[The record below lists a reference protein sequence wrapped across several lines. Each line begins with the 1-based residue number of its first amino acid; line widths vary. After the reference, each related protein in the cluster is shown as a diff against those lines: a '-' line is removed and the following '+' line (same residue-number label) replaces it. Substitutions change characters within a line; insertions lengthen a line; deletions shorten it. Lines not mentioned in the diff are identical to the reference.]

1 MAGMT
6 VAEKIL
12 SRHAGRELRA
22 DQLAV
27 VDVDGALMSDTTAP
41 LAIKAFREMGGKRP
55 WNPERTFLVIDHA
68 APAPNE
74 RIARLHDLMR
84 EFAAETGARLYD
96 VGEGI
101 CHQLMIEDDH
111 VRPGETFFGADS
123 HTCTYGALGAF
134 ATGVGSTDLAAIMLT
149 GKTWV
154 KVPRTIRFEI
164 TGRINPGVEAK
175 DLALAMVGKLGF
187 AGATYQAVE
196 ICGGAVE
203 PMSLDERMT
212 IANLGI
218 EMGAK
223 VALIHPAGLE
233 LPYDFDAG
241 AISPDP
247 DAAYVRELTLDGS
260 ALRPQISKPPRP
272 DATVAIEEVIGTKI
286 DVAFI
291 GTCVNGRLRD
301 LHAAARILEG
311 RRIAPGV
318 RLMVSAASQKVF
330 LAAVD
335 DGTIATLTRAGATF
349 LPSGC
354 GPCVGTHLG
363 VPGDGEVVVS
373 TANRNFRGRMGNPE
387 ASVYLASP
395 TVVAAAA
402 VAGKIVDPQ
411 DLAEGE

>member
-1 MAGMT
+1 MPGQT

-12 SRHAGRELRA
+12 SRHAGRTLSAGE
-22 DQLAV
+22 LAV
-27 VDVDGALMSDTTAP
+27 VDVDAVMMTDTTAP
-41 LAIKAFREMGGKRP
+41 LAIKAFREMGGEKP
-55 WNPERTFLVIDHA
+55 SNPERAFLVIDHA
-68 APAPNE
+68 SPAPNE
-74 RIARLHDLMR
+74 RIARLHALMR
-84 EFAAETGARLYD
+84 EFAADTGATLYD
-96 VGEGI
+96 VGAGI
-101 CHQLMIEDDH
+101 CHQLMIEDDR
-111 VRPGETFFGADS
+111 VRPGEVFFGADS
-123 HTCTYGALGAF
+123 HTCTYGSLGAF

-149 GKTWV
+149 GKTWL
-154 KVPRTIRFEI
+154 KVPPTIRFEI
-164 TGRINPGVEAK
+164 TGNTNPGVEAK

-196 ICGGAVE
+196 ICGDAIV

-223 VALIHPAGLE
+223 AALIHPNGLE
-233 LPYDFDAG
+233 LPYDFDAE

-247 DAAYVRELTLDGS
+247 DANYVRELTIDGG
-260 ALRPQISKPPRP
+260 ALRPQISRPPRP
-272 DATVAIEEVIGTKI
+272 DATVDIDELIGTKI

-301 LHAAARILEG
+301 LRAAARILKG
-311 RRIAPGV
+311 KRVAPGV

-330 LAAVD
+330 LDAVN
-335 DGTIATLTRAGATF
+335 DGTIATLTEAGATF

-387 ASVYLASP
+387 ANVYLASP
-395 TVVAAAA
+395 TVVASAA
-402 VAGKIVDPQ
+402 VAGKIVDPI
-411 DLAEGE
+411 DVVED

>member
-1 MAGMT
+1 MPGHT

-12 SRHAGRELRA
+12 TRHAGRTLSAGE
-22 DQLAV
+22 LAV
-27 VDVDGALMSDTTAP
+27 VDVDAVMMTDTTAP
-41 LAIKAFREMGGKRP
+41 LAIKAFREMGGDKP

-68 APAPNE
+68 SPAPNE

-84 EFAAETGARLYD
+84 EFATDTGANLYD
-96 VGEGI
+96 VGAGI
-101 CHQLMIEDDH
+101 CHQLMIEDDR
-111 VRPGETFFGADS
+111 VRPGEVFFGADS
-123 HTCTYGALGAF
+123 HTCTYGSLGAF

-149 GKTWV
+149 GKTWL
-154 KVPRTIRFEI
+154 KVPPTIRFEI
-164 TGRINPGVEAK
+164 SGTITPGVEAK
-175 DLALAMVGKLGF
+175 DLALAMVGTLGF

-196 ICGGAVE
+196 ICGDAIV

-223 VALIHPAGLE
+223 AALIHPQGLE
-233 LPYDFDAG
+233 LPYDFDAE

-247 DAAYVRELTLDGS
+247 DADYVRELTIDGG
-260 ALRPQISKPPRP
+260 ALRPQISRPPRP
-272 DATVAIEEVIGTKI
+272 DATVDIDELVGTKI

-301 LHAAARILEG
+301 LHAAARILKG
-311 RRIAPGV
+311 KRVAPGV

-330 LAAVD
+330 LDAAN
-335 DGTIATLTRAGATF
+335 DGTLATLTEAGATF

-363 VPGDGEVVVS
+363 VPGDGEVVIS
-373 TANRNFRGRMGNPE
+373 PANRNFRGRMGNPE
-387 ASVYLASP
+387 ANVYLASP
-395 TVVAAAA
+395 TVVASAA
-402 VAGKIVDPQ
+402 VAGKIVDPIEVVE
-411 DLAEGE
+411 D

>member
-12 SRHAGRELRA
+12 SRHAGKPVAA
-22 DQLAV
+22 DDLTV
-27 VDVDGALMSDTTAP
+27 IDVDAAMMSDTTAP
-41 LAIKAFREMGGKRP
+41 LSIRAFCEMGGTKP

-68 APAPNE
+68 SPAPNE

-84 EFAAETGARLYD
+84 EFADETGAVLYD

-101 CHQLMIEDDH
+101 CHQLMIQNDH
-111 VRPGETFFGADS
+111 VRPGEAFFGADS

-149 GKTWV
+149 GKTWL

-164 TGRINPGVEAK
+164 TGTISPGVEAK

-196 ICGGAVE
+196 ICGEALV

-223 VALIHPAGLE
+223 AALIHPDGLE
-233 LPYDFDAG
+233 LPYPFDAE

-247 DAAYVRELTLDGS
+247 DARYVRELTIDGS

-272 DATVAIEEVIGTKI
+272 DATVDIDELIGTKI

-301 LHAAARILEG
+301 LRAAARILDG
-311 RRIAPGV
+311 KRVAPGV

-330 LAAVD
+330 LDAAN
-335 DGTIATLTRAGATF
+335 DGTLGTLTAAGATF

-387 ASVYLASP
+387 ALVYLASP

-402 VAGKIVDPQ
+402 VAGEIVDPA
-411 DLAEGE
+411 DLEG

>member
-1 MAGMT
+1 MPGQT

-12 SRHAGRELRA
+12 SRHADKPVAADELT
-22 DQLAV
+22 V
-27 VDVDGALMSDTTAP
+27 IDVDAALMSDTTAP
-41 LAIKAFREMGGKRP
+41 LAIKAFREMGGKAP

-68 APAPNE
+68 SPAPNE
-74 RIARLHDLMR
+74 RIARLHDIMR
-84 EFAAETGARLYD
+84 EFAADTGAVLYD
-96 VGEGI
+96 VGRGI
-101 CHQLMIEDDH
+101 CHQLMIEDDR
-111 VRPGETFFGADS
+111 VRPGEAFFGADS

-134 ATGVGSTDLAAIMLT
+134 ATGVGSTDLAAVMLT
-149 GKTWV
+149 GKTWL
-154 KVPRTIRFEI
+154 KVPKTIRLEI

-175 DLALAMVGKLGF
+175 DLALAMVGKIGF

-196 ICGGAVE
+196 ICGEAIV

-223 VALIHPAGLE
+223 VALIHPDGLD
-233 LPYDFDAG
+233 LPYEYDREAITPDEDAR
-241 AISPDP
+241 
-247 DAAYVRELTLDGS
+247 YVREVAIDGG
-260 ALRPQISKPPRP
+260 ALRPQISCPPRP
-272 DATVAIEEVIGTKI
+272 DATVDIDELIGTKI

-301 LHAAARILEG
+301 LRAAARILKG
-311 RRIAPGV
+311 KRVAPGV
-318 RLMVSAASQKVF
+318 RLMVAAASQKVF
-330 LAAVD
+330 LDAAK
-335 DGTIATLTRAGATF
+335 DGTLATLTEAGATF

-387 ASVYLASP
+387 AHVYLASP
-395 TVVAAAA
+395 TVVASAA
-402 VAGKIVDPQ
+402 VAGMIVDP
-411 DLAEGE
+411 AELED

>member
-1 MAGMT
+1 MPGQT
-6 VAEKIL
+6 VIEKIN
-12 SRHAGRELRA
+12 SRHAGKTVAAGDLTII
-22 DQLAV
+22 
-27 VDVDGALMSDTTAP
+27 DVDAVMMTDTTAP
-41 LAIKAFREMGGKRP
+41 LAIKAFRGMNGDKP
-55 WNPERTFLVIDHA
+55 WNPERTHLVIDHA
-68 APAPNE
+68 SAAPNE

-84 EFAAETGARLYD
+84 EFAADTGAVLYD
-96 VGEGI
+96 VGRGI
-101 CHQLMIEDDH
+101 CHQLMIEEDR
-111 VRPGETFFGADS
+111 VRPGEAFFGADS

-149 GKTWV
+149 GKTWL
-154 KVPRTIRFEI
+154 KVPKTIRLEV

-175 DLALAMVGKLGF
+175 DLALGMVGTLGF

-196 ICGGAVE
+196 ICGEAIV

-223 VALIHPAGLE
+223 ALLIHPDGLE
-233 LPYDFDAG
+233 LPYEFDAA

-247 DAAYVRELTLDGS
+247 DAVYVRELTMDGS
-260 ALRPQISKPPRP
+260 ALRPQISCPPRP
-272 DATVAIEEVIGTKI
+272 DATVDIDELIGTEI

-301 LHAAARILEG
+301 LHAAAEILKG
-311 RRIAPGV
+311 KRVAPGV

-330 LAAVD
+330 LDATN
-335 DGTIATLTRAGATF
+335 DGTIATLIEAGATF

-387 ASVYLASP
+387 ANVYLASP
-395 TVVAAAA
+395 TVVASAA
-402 VAGKIVDPQ
+402 VAGKIVDPI
-411 DLAEGE
+411 DVVEE

>member
-1 MAGMT
+1 MSGQT

-12 SRHAGRELRA
+12 SRHAGKSVMADELTMINV
-22 DQLAV
+22 DAV
-27 VDVDGALMSDTTAP
+27 MMTDTTAP
-41 LAIKAFREMGGKRP
+41 LAIKAFREMGGEKP
-55 WNPERTFLVIDHA
+55 WNPERTHLVIDHA

-74 RIARLHDLMR
+74 RIARLHDIMR
-84 EFAAETGARLYD
+84 EFAKDTGAVLYD
-96 VGEGI
+96 VGRGI
-101 CHQLMIEDDH
+101 CHQLMIEEDR
-111 VRPGETFFGADS
+111 VRPGEAFFGADS

-149 GKTWV
+149 GKTWL
-154 KVPRTIRFEI
+154 KVPKTIRLEV
-164 TGRINPGVEAK
+164 TGRINPGVESK
-175 DLALAMVGKLGF
+175 DLALGMVGTLGF
-187 AGATYQAVE
+187 AGATYQAMEVFGDA
-196 ICGGAVE
+196 IV
-203 PMSLDERMT
+203 PLSLDERMT

-223 VALIHPAGLE
+223 AILIHPDGLE

-241 AISPDP
+241 AISPDA
-247 DAAYVRELTLDGS
+247 DASYVRELNMDADS
-260 ALRPQISKPPRP
+260 LRPQISKPPRP
-272 DATVAIEEVIGTKI
+272 DATVDIDELIGTEI

-301 LHAAARILEG
+301 LRQAASILKG
-311 RRIAPGV
+311 KRVAPGV

-330 LAAVD
+330 LDATN
-335 DGTIATLTRAGATF
+335 DGTMATLIEAGATF

-363 VPGDGEVVVS
+363 VPGDGEVVLS

-387 ASVYLASP
+387 ANVYLASP

-402 VAGKIVDPQ
+402 LAGKIVDPI
-411 DLAEGE
+411 DVVED

>member
-1 MAGMT
+1 MSGQT
-6 VAEKIL
+6 VTEKIL
-12 SRHAGRELRA
+12 SRHAGKTVAA
-22 DQLAV
+22 DDLTV
-27 VDVDGALMSDTTAP
+27 IDVDAALMSDTTAP
-41 LAIKAFREMGGKRP
+41 LAIKAFREMGGTKP

-68 APAPNE
+68 SPAPNE
-74 RIARLHDLMR
+74 RIARLHDIMR
-84 EFAAETGARLYD
+84 EFSRDTGAVLYD

-101 CHQLMIEDDH
+101 CHQLMIEDDR
-111 VRPGETFFGADS
+111 VRPGEAFFGADS

-134 ATGVGSTDLAAIMLT
+134 ATGVGSTDLAAVMLT
-149 GKTWV
+149 GKTWL
-154 KVPRTIRFEI
+154 KVPRTIRLEI
-164 TGRINPGVEAK
+164 TGRIKPGVEAK

-196 ICGGAVE
+196 ICGEALV

-223 VALIHPAGLE
+223 AALIHPEGLE
-233 LPYDFDAG
+233 LPYDFDAD

-247 DAAYVRELTLDGS
+247 DASYVRELTIDGA

-272 DATVAIEEVIGTKI
+272 DATVDIDELIGTKV

-301 LHAAARILEG
+301 LHAAARILG
-311 RRIAPGV
+311 GKRVAPGV

-330 LAAVD
+330 LAAAK
-335 DGTIATLTRAGATF
+335 DGTLATLTAAGATF

-387 ASVYLASP
+387 ALVYLASP
-395 TVVAAAA
+395 SVVAAAA
-402 VAGKIVDPQ
+402 VAGEIVDPA
-411 DLAEGE
+411 DLED

>member
-12 SRHAGRELRA
+12 SRHAGRPVAADELT
-22 DQLAV
+22 V
-27 VDVDGALMSDTTAP
+27 IDVDAAMMSDTTAP
-41 LAIKAFREMGGKRP
+41 LAIKAFREMGGTKP

-68 APAPNE
+68 SPAPNE
-74 RIARLHDLMR
+74 RIARLHDIMR
-84 EFAAETGARLYD
+84 EFSRETGAVLYD

-101 CHQLMIEDDH
+101 CHQLMIEDDR
-111 VRPGETFFGADS
+111 VRPGEAFFGADS

-134 ATGVGSTDLAAIMLT
+134 ATGVGSTDLAAVMLT
-149 GKTWV
+149 GKTWL
-154 KVPRTIRFEI
+154 KVPRTIRLEI
-164 TGRINPGVEAK
+164 TGRIRPGVEAK

-196 ICGGAVE
+196 ICGEALV

-223 VALIHPAGLE
+223 AALVHPEGLE
-233 LPYDFDAG
+233 LPYDFDAS

-247 DAAYVRELTLDGS
+247 DASYVRELTIDGA

-272 DATVAIEEVIGTKI
+272 DATVDIDELIGTKV

-311 RRIAPGV
+311 KRVAPGV

-330 LAAVD
+330 LAAAK
-335 DGTIATLTRAGATF
+335 DGTLATLTAAGATF

-387 ASVYLASP
+387 ALVYLASP
-395 TVVAAAA
+395 SVVAAAA
-402 VAGKIVDPQ
+402 VAGEIVDPA
-411 DLAEGE
+411 DLED

>member
-12 SRHAGRELRA
+12 SRHAGRPVAADELT
-22 DQLAV
+22 V
-27 VDVDGALMSDTTAP
+27 IDVDAAMMSDTTAP
-41 LAIKAFREMGGKRP
+41 LAIKAFREMGGTKP

-68 APAPNE
+68 SPAPNE

-84 EFAAETGARLYD
+84 EFADETGAVLYD
-96 VGEGI
+96 VGVGI
-101 CHQLMIEDDH
+101 CHQLMIQNDH
-111 VRPGETFFGADS
+111 VRPGEAFFGADS

-134 ATGVGSTDLAAIMLT
+134 ATGVGSTDLAAVMLT
-149 GKTWV
+149 GKTWL
-154 KVPRTIRFEI
+154 KVPRTIRLEV
-164 TGRINPGVEAK
+164 TGRINPGVESK

-196 ICGGAVE
+196 ICGEALV

-223 VALIHPAGLE
+223 AALIHPDGLE
-233 LPYDFDAG
+233 LPYPFDAE

-247 DAAYVRELTLDGS
+247 DARYVRELTIDGS

-272 DATVAIEEVIGTKI
+272 DAAVDIDELIGTKI

-301 LHAAARILEG
+301 LHAAARILDG
-311 RRIAPGV
+311 KRVAPGV

-330 LAAVD
+330 LDAAN
-335 DGTIATLTRAGATF
+335 DGTLGTLAAAGATF

-387 ASVYLASP
+387 ALVYLASP

-402 VAGKIVDPQ
+402 VAGEIVDPA
-411 DLAEGE
+411 DLED

>member
-1 MAGMT
+1 MSGQT

-12 SRHAGRELRA
+12 SRHAGKTVAA
-22 DQLAV
+22 DDLTV
-27 VDVDGALMSDTTAP
+27 IDVDAALMSDTTAP
-41 LAIKAFREMGGKRP
+41 LAIKAFREMGGKKP

-68 APAPNE
+68 SPAPNE
-74 RIARLHDLMR
+74 RIARLHDIMR
-84 EFAAETGARLYD
+84 EFSRDTGAVLYD

-101 CHQLMIEDDH
+101 CHQLMIEDDR
-111 VRPGETFFGADS
+111 VRPGEAFFGADS

-134 ATGVGSTDLAAIMLT
+134 ATGVGSTDLAAVMLT
-149 GKTWV
+149 GKTWL
-154 KVPRTIRFEI
+154 KVPRTIRLEI
-164 TGRINPGVEAK
+164 TGRIKPGVEAK

-196 ICGGAVE
+196 ICGEALV

-223 VALIHPAGLE
+223 AALIHPEGLE

-247 DAAYVRELTLDGS
+247 DASYVRELTIDGA

-272 DATVAIEEVIGTKI
+272 DATVDIDELIGTTV

-311 RRIAPGV
+311 KRVAPGV

-330 LAAVD
+330 LDAAK
-335 DGTIATLTRAGATF
+335 DGTLATLTAAGATF

-387 ASVYLASP
+387 ALVYLASP
-395 TVVAAAA
+395 SVVAAAA
-402 VAGKIVDPQ
+402 VAGEIVDPA
-411 DLAEGE
+411 DLED

>member
-1 MAGMT
+1 MPGQT

-12 SRHAGRELRA
+12 SRHAGTTVMAGELT
-22 DQLAV
+22 V
-27 VDVDGALMSDTTAP
+27 VDVDAALMSDTTAP
-41 LAIKAFREMGGKRP
+41 LAIKAFREMGGTKP
-55 WNPERTFLVIDHA
+55 WNPRRTFLVIDHA
-68 APAPNE
+68 SPAPNE

-84 EFAAETGARLYD
+84 QFARETGAVLYD

-101 CHQLMIEDDH
+101 CHQLMIEDDR
-111 VRPGETFFGADS
+111 VRPGEAFFGADS

-154 KVPRTIRFEI
+154 KVPKTIRLEV

-175 DLALAMVGKLGF
+175 DIALAMVGKLGF

-196 ICGGAVE
+196 ICGDAIV
-203 PMSLDERMT
+203 PMTLDERMT

-233 LPYDFDAG
+233 LPYAFDPE
-241 AISPDP
+241 AISPDT
-247 DAAYVRELTLDGS
+247 DAVYVREVTIDGS

-272 DATVAIEEVIGTKI
+272 DATVDIDELIGTGI

-301 LHAAARILEG
+301 LHAAARILAD
-311 RRIAPGV
+311 RRVAPGV

-330 LAAVD
+330 LDAVG
-335 DGTIATLTRAGATF
+335 DGTIATLTKAGATF

-373 TANRNFRGRMGNPE
+373 TANRNFRGRMGNPN

-402 VAGKIVDPQ
+402 VAGKIIDPA
-411 DLAEGE
+411 DLEE

>member
-1 MAGMT
+1 MSGQT

-12 SRHAGRELRA
+12 SRHAGKDVTADELT
-22 DQLAV
+22 LI
-27 VDVDGALMSDTTAP
+27 DVDAALMTDTTAP
-41 LAIKAFREMGGKRP
+41 LAIKAFREMGGKKP
-55 WNPERTFLVIDHA
+55 WRPERTHLVIDHA
-68 APAPNE
+68 SPAPNE

-84 EFAAETGARLYD
+84 EFAAESGAVLYD
-96 VGEGI
+96 VGRGI
-101 CHQLMIEDDH
+101 CHQLMVEEDC
-111 VRPGETFFGADS
+111 VRPGEAFFGADS

-134 ATGVGSTDLAAIMLT
+134 ATGVGSTDLAAVMLT
-149 GKTWV
+149 GKTWL
-154 KVPRTIRFEI
+154 KVPKTIRLEI
-164 TGRINPGVEAK
+164 TGRLNPGVEAK
-175 DLALAMVGKLGF
+175 DLALAMVGELGF

-196 ICGGAVE
+196 ICGETLV
-203 PMSLDERMT
+203 PLSLDERMT

-218 EMGAK
+218 ETGAK
-223 VALIHPAGLE
+223 ATLIHPDGLD

-247 DAAYVRELTLDGS
+247 DATYVRELTIDGS

-272 DATVAIEEVIGTKI
+272 DATVDIDELIGTKI

-301 LHAAARILEG
+301 LHAAARILKG
-311 RRIAPGV
+311 KRVAPGI
-318 RLMVSAASQKVF
+318 RLLVSAASQKVF
-330 LAAVD
+330 LDATN
-335 DGTIATLTRAGATF
+335 DGTLATLIEAGATF

-387 ASVYLASP
+387 ALVYLASP
-395 TVVAAAA
+395 TVAAAAA
-402 VAGKIVDPQ
+402 VAGEIVDPA
-411 DLAEGE
+411 DLKD

>member
-1 MAGMT
+1 MSGMT

-12 SRHAGRELRA
+12 SRHAGRPVAA
-22 DQLAV
+22 DDLTV
-27 VDVDGALMSDTTAP
+27 IDVDAAMMSDTTAP
-41 LAIKAFREMGGKRP
+41 LAIKAFREMGGVKP
-55 WNPERTFLVIDHA
+55 WKPERTFLVIDHA
-68 APAPNE
+68 SPAPNE
-74 RIARLHDLMR
+74 RIARLHDIMR
-84 EFAAETGARLYD
+84 EFSKDTGAVLYD

-101 CHQLMIEDDH
+101 CHQLMIEDDR
-111 VRPGETFFGADS
+111 VRPGEAFFGADS

-134 ATGVGSTDLAAIMLT
+134 ATGVGSTDLAAVMLT
-149 GKTWV
+149 GKTWL
-154 KVPRTIRFEI
+154 KVPKTIRLEI

-196 ICGGAVE
+196 ICGEAIV
-203 PMSLDERMT
+203 PLSLDERMT

-223 VALIHPAGLE
+223 AALIHPEGLE
-233 LPYDFDAG
+233 LPYDFDAE

-247 DAAYVRELTLDGS
+247 DARYVRELTIDGS

-272 DATVAIEEVIGTKI
+272 DATVDIDELIGTKI

-311 RRIAPGV
+311 KRVAPGV

-330 LAAVD
+330 LAAAT
-335 DGTIATLTRAGATF
+335 DGTLATLTAAGATF

-387 ASVYLASP
+387 ALVYLASP
-395 TVVAAAA
+395 SVVAAAA
-402 VAGKIVDPQ
+402 VAGEIVDPAK
-411 DLAEGE
+411 LEG

>member
-1 MAGMT
+1 MSGQT

-12 SRHAGRELRA
+12 SRHAGKLVTA
-22 DQLAV
+22 DDLTV
-27 VDVDGALMSDTTAP
+27 IDVDAALMSDTTAP
-41 LAIKAFREMGGKRP
+41 LAIKAFREMGGKAP

-68 APAPNE
+68 SPAPNE
-74 RIARLHDLMR
+74 RIARLHDIMR
-84 EFAAETGARLYD
+84 EFSKETGAVLYD
-96 VGEGI
+96 VGVGI
-101 CHQLMIEDDH
+101 CHQLMIEDDR
-111 VRPGETFFGADS
+111 VRPGEAFFGADS

-134 ATGVGSTDLAAIMLT
+134 ATGVGSTDLAAVMLT
-149 GKTWV
+149 GKTWL
-154 KVPRTIRFEI
+154 KVPRTIRLEI

-196 ICGGAVE
+196 ICGEALV

-223 VALIHPAGLE
+223 AALIHPDGLE
-233 LPYDFDAG
+233 LPYEFDAD

-247 DAAYVRELTLDGS
+247 DASYVRELTIDGS

-272 DATVAIEEVIGTKI
+272 DATVDIDELIGTKI

-311 RRIAPGV
+311 KRVAPGV
-318 RLMVSAASQKVF
+318 RLMVSAASQKIF
-330 LAAVD
+330 LDAAT
-335 DGTIATLTRAGATF
+335 DGTLAILTAAGATF

-363 VPGDGEVVVS
+363 VPGDGEVVIS

-387 ASVYLASP
+387 AMVYLASP
-395 TVVAAAA
+395 SVVAAAA
-402 VAGKIVDPQ
+402 VAGVIVDPSEQ
-411 DLAEGE
+411 EG